1 MEPEAR
7 TYLIAAGLV
16 VVALLGL
23 IVVWKIAASFFRLF
37 FWIVVLGLLLAAGW
51 WLLYR
56 QGLVPAPGWSLPTEP
71 APGSPQ
77 RPSALVPEPTRVA

>member
-1 MEPEAR
+1 MDPEAR

-23 IVVWKIAASFFRLF
+23 VVVWKIAASFFRLF
-37 FWIVVLGLLLAAGW
+37 FWIIALGLLLAAGW

-56 QGLVPAPGWSLPTEP
+56 QGLVPAPDWTVPTGP
-71 APGSPQ
+71 PPSSTH
-77 RPSALVPEPTRVA
+77 RPSASIPEPTRVA

>member
-1 MEPEAR
+1 MDPEAR
-7 TYLIAAGLV
+7 TYLIAAGLI

-23 IVVWKIAASFFRLF
+23 VVVWKIAASFFRLF

-56 QGLVPAPGWSLPTEP
+56 QGLVPAPGWNLPADP
-71 APGSPQ
+71 ATDSNH
-77 RPSALVPEPTRVA
+77 RPSALIQEPTRVA